1 MLALLNINVTQQ
13 QPLNEDLKV
22 LHHLKLFC
30 DNQES
35 NPVIVVARQSVISF
49 GQALRVRPSAVLTFS
64 WLCAFPLGFSH

>member
-22 LHHLKLFC
+22 LHHFKLFC

-35 NPVIVVARQSVISF
+35 NPVIVVARQSDISY
-49 GQALRVRPSAVLTFS
+49 GQSLRVRPSAV
-64 WLCAFPLGFSH
+64 